1 MKSKSECCGCSACEQ
16 ICPVGCIK
24 MQEDEEGFLYPKIDE
39 TKCIHCK
46 KCEKVCPIRYP
57 NKKNKETKTYVAYA
71 KDEEIRKK
79 SSSGGIFSLLAKSVL
94 LQNGVVFGAAFDAQ
108 FQVHHIG
115 VTKIEELE
123 KLRGSKY
130 LQSRVEHTFCEAE
143 NYLKEGKLV
152 LYSGTACQI
161 EGLQKY
167 LGKSYENLLTMD
179 VLCHG
184 VPSPKIWKLYL
195 KQLKTK
201 YDSKIEKVHFRNK
214 KDGWKKYLIL
224 IRFENAKKH
233 LIYFKKDKFMKMF
246 LSNINLRPSCHN
258 CQFKAIPRSSDI
270 TLGDCWGIEDYMP
283 EMDDDGGTSVILVH
297 TVKGEEQLKKMKE
310 SMVYREAEL
319 DKALPPVS
327 DSRKSVRT
335 HPNRKKYW
343 NALLKEQKT
352 FEELYEFVEKSFLQK
367 VTGVIINLV
376 ERLFNQ
382 NK

>member
-1 MKSKSECCGCSACEQ
+1 MCLHAY
-16 ICPVGCIK
+16 
-24 MQEDEEGFLYPKIDE
+24 EGIRPFGQSSLQQPHVPGFSF
-39 TKCIHCK
+39 CHCK
-46 KCEKVCPIRYP
+46 KCEKVCPIHYP
-57 NKKNKETKTYVAYA
+57 NSKNKETKTYVAYA
-71 KDEEIRKK
+71 KDEEIRKR

-143 NYLKEGKLV
+143 NYLKAGKLV

-201 YDSKIEKVHFRNK
+201 YDSKVEKVHFRNK

-233 LIYFKKDKFMKMF
+233 LISFKKDKFMKMF

>member
-16 ICPVGCIK
+16 ICPVGCINMK
-24 MQEDEEGFLYPKIDE
+24 EDEEGFLYPKIDE

-94 LQNGVVFGAAFDAQ
+94 LQNGVVFGAAFDTQ

-167 LGKSYENLLTMD
+167 LGKSYENLLTID

-214 KDGWKKYLIL
+214 KDGWKKYSIL

-233 LIYFKKDKFMKMF
+233 LISFKKDKFMKMF

-297 TVKGEEQLKKMKE
+297 TVKGEEQLKKIKE
-310 SMVYREAEL
+310 LMIYREAEL

-367 VTGVIINLV
+367 VIGVIINLV

>member
-201 YDSKIEKVHFRNK
+201 YDSKVEKVHFRNK

-233 LIYFKKDKFMKMF
+233 LISFKKDKFMKMF